1 MTSDRST
8 RAVVIRSRVRFA
20 RNIVDY
26 PFPPVLD
33 TQGRNEIIEKVD
45 AALNRHG
52 YTKLE
57 EINTPLGAKA
67 LSERNLI
74 SREFAG
80 EKEARALFANA
91 DRSVCIMVCEEDHL
105 RIQGFADGFDL
116 EKAFNAAKEAEQI
129 LGGAI
134 RFAFDKEL
142 GYLTHCPTNL
152 GTAMRA
158 SVMLF
163 LPGLTMAN
171 RMGDVKSELD
181 KIGMTIRG
189 IYGEGSKA
197 SAYMYQISNR
207 LSLGIC
213 ESDILQKTEH
223 IIKQIA
229 EEERKARA
237 AVFEAAK
244 TKITDK
250 VRRSL
255 GILKYAYAISAE
267 EFLSVY
273 ADVRLGIDL
282 GLVDE
287 VDCTTLDRLLPAM
300 MPANLISENQA
311 ACSTPASRDVYRAK
325 RIREALA

>member
-1 MTSDRST
+1 MNTEEFAPS
-8 RAVVIRSRVRFA
+8 VIISSRIRFA

-33 TQGRNEIIEKVD
+33 AAGRKEIIEKVA
-45 AALNRHG
+45 AALKNHG
-52 YTKLE
+52 YTKSDELD
-57 EINTPLGAKA
+57 TPLKAKA
-67 LSERNLI
+67 LSEQNLI
-74 SREFAG
+74 SREFAN
-80 EKEARALFANA
+80 EKEAHALFVNA

-105 RIQGFADGFDL
+105 RIQGFAPGLDL
-116 EKAFNAAKEAEQI
+116 AEAFRAAREAERL
-129 LGGAI
+129 LGSGI

-163 LPGLTMAN
+163 LPGLTMMN
-171 RMGDVKSELD
+171 RMGDLKSQLD

-213 ESDILQKTEH
+213 ESDILQKTEN
-223 IIKQIA
+223 IIRQIA
-229 EEERKARA
+229 GEELRARRA
-237 AVFEAAK
+237 IFESAK

-255 GILKYAYAISAE
+255 GIMKYAYAISTE
-267 EFLSVY
+267 EFLNIY

-282 GLVDE
+282 HIVTETDYQ
-287 VDCTTLDRLLPAM
+287 TLDALLPAV
-300 MPANLISENQA
+300 MPAHLICRDAN
-311 ACSTPASRDVYRAK
+311 ACATPAARDIFRAK
-325 RIREALA
+325 CIQEALA